1 MFFTSTRVSKLHIIA
16 CLSASMEIAISPT
29 YLFCRTQKS
38 ILHEALS
45 SRRLLTFYYHFSLSL
60 SLSLLFKVGP
70 QNFLVIYN
78 VDSRVV
84 VKI

>member
-1 MFFTSTRVSKLHIIA
+1 MFIVSTRVTKLHIMV
-16 CLSASMEIAISPT
+16 CLSTSLEIAISPT

-45 SRRLLTFYYHFSLSL
+45 SRSPSHVLLSSISLSLFLLSL

-78 VDSRVV
+78 VDS
-84 VKI
+84 